1 MATLKELY
9 TKIVKGYYNVEDVI
23 EFVALAAEAINPS
36 IPYNPQSTV
45 ILIQSG
51 FMDAVLPNILNAVES
66 NPDKVGFRVV
76 KVWSK
81 PNPLQMGDGRTL
93 LKINVYDN

>member
-9 TKIVKGYYNVEDVI
+9 TKIFRGYYNVEDVI
-23 EFVALAAEAINPS
+23 EFVALAAEFINPT
-36 IPYNPQSTV
+36 IPYNPQSTI

-51 FMDAVLPNILNAVES
+51 FMDAVLPNILKAVES
-66 NPDKVGFRVV
+66 NPDKVGFKVV

-81 PNPLQMGDGRTL
+81 PSPLQMGDGRSL